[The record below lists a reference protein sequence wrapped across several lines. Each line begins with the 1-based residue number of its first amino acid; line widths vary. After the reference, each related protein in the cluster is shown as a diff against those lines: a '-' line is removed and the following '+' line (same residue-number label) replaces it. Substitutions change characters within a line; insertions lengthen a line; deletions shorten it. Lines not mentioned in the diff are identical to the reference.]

1 MSEAVENRKVHA
13 QQSEQKTWENSHRL
27 VILPHTFGC
36 DDMFMRHEPKTENQQ
51 LFYDKLVENIKEGC
65 KIFRVAQIDPSIT
78 AEGKIFYE

>member
-36 DDMFMRHEPKTENQQ
+36 DDMFMRHDWWKTSKKAVK
-51 LFYDKLVENIKEGC
+51 FFG
-65 KIFRVAQIDPSIT
+65 
-78 AEGKIFYE
+78 